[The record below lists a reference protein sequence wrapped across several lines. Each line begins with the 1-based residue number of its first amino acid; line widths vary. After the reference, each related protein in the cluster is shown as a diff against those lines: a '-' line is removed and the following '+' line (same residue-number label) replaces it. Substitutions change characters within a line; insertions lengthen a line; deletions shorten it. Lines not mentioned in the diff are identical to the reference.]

1 MLILLHIREDRNMI
15 LAVEESQFQIWGVA
29 KACMASSFEAMRMT
43 RISASMEISWR
54 LVFGLYCSQV

>member
-29 KACMASSFEAMRMT
+29 KECDNKFAHGQF
-43 RISASMEISWR
+43 
-54 LVFGLYCSQV
+54 V